1 MSATRESTEA
11 AEQLAIEALA
21 YIAGDPTLMSRF
33 LALTGIE
40 AASIRQAA
48 AQPGF
53 LAGVLHFI
61 AAHEPTLLA
70 FADARSIPPGDVLKA
85 MRALPLGEDAHER
98 ST

>member
-1 MSATRESTEA
+1 M
-11 AEQLAIEALA
+11 
-21 YIAGDPTLMSRF
+21 GRF

-40 AASIRQAA
+40 ADGIRQAA

-61 AAHEPTLLA
+61 AAHEPTLMA
-70 FADARSIPPGDVLKA
+70 FSEAESIPPGDVLKA
-85 MRALPLGEDAHER
+85 MRALPLGSDDWDR